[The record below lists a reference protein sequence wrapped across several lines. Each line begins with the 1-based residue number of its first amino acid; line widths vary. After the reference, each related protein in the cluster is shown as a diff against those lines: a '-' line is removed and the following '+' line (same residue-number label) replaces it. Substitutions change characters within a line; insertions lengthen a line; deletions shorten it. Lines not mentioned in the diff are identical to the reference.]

1 VQPKEPQPDLGLH
14 GLYAQQQGAAMK
26 FALDVYDLIALI
38 STAVAVGIMIGM
50 ILEPNMPL

>member
-1 VQPKEPQPDLGLH
+1 MGLH

>member
-1 VQPKEPQPDLGLH
+1 
-14 GLYAQQQGAAMK
+14 MK